1 MSDPPR
7 RRRSPSSPPP
17 RRPPSGGSS
26 LLPTI
31 ALGIGVVV
39 AGLGIGA
46 FLSALQGKHAST
58 SSTST
63 TTTRVAQM
71 TPVPQVTREAL
82 ATPVPHPTA
91 TPTAEPS
98 PTPEPS
104 ATPAPSRTPA
114 ASATPRPSAT
124 PAPTPTARPSA
135 LASAAALPEPTEKPS
150 PRPSAEPTERP
161 TPRPTAAPT
170 LKPVVTPHPATP
182 APRAIAVTAVGAAQ
196 NTVRRYLA
204 DLIAGNENGAY
215 AELGKA
221 PGDAG
226 AQLSEE
232 AFIDRSARI
241 TSIRTTGTD
250 ATGTTIGVDITSSR
264 GTYYA
269 TYHVT
274 NGPGGV
280 IDQHDYIKV

>member
-1 MSDPPR
+1 
-7 RRRSPSSPPP
+7 
-17 RRPPSGGSS
+17 

-46 FLSALQGKHAST
+46 FLSALQNKHAST
-58 SSTST
+58 SST
-63 TTTRVAQM
+63 TTTRVAAV
-71 TPVPQVTREAL
+71 TPVPRATEAI
-82 ATPVPHPTA
+82 APVTPVPHPTA

-104 ATPAPSRTPA
+104 ATAA
-114 ASATPRPSAT
+114 ASPTPQASPTPRPSAT
-124 PAPTPTARPSA
+124 PTALPSA
-135 LASAAALPEPTEKPS
+135 PASPAATAPPEPTAKPS
-150 PRPSAEPTERP
+150 PRPTAEPTERA
-161 TPRPTAAPT
+161 TPRPTAVPT
-170 LKPVVTPHPATP
+170 LKPVVTPRPATAAPRP
-182 APRAIAVTAVGAAQ
+182 APVTAVGAAQ

-204 DLIAGNENGAY
+204 DLIAGNENAAY

-241 TSIRTTGTD
+241 TSIHTTGSD
-250 ATGTTIGVDITSSR
+250 ETGTTIGVDITSAHGS
-264 GTYYA
+264 YYA

-274 NGPGGV
+274 NGPSGPV

>member
-17 RRPPSGGSS
+17 RRSPGGGSS

-46 FLSALQGKHAST
+46 FLSALQAKHEST
-58 SSTST
+58 SRTST
-63 TTTRVAQM
+63 TAVARI
-71 TPVPQVTREAL
+71 TPVPQATRAAEP
-82 ATPVPHPTA
+82 TPVPHPTA

-104 ATPAPSRTPA
+104 AAPASPTPAPSPTPR
-114 ASATPRPSAT
+114 ASATASPVPSARPSAPAATAT
-124 PAPTPTARPSA
+124 PAPT
-135 LASAAALPEPTEKPS
+135 EKPT
-150 PRPSAEPTERP
+150 PRPTPAPTERP
-161 TPRPTAAPT
+161 TPRPTAEPT
-170 LKPVVTPHPATP
+170 LKPVVTPRPATP
-182 APRAIAVTAVGAAQ
+182 APRATPVTAVGAAQ

-204 DLIAGNENGAY
+204 DLIAGNESAAY

-221 PGDAG
+221 PGDPG

-232 AFIDRSARI
+232 AFIDRSTRI
-241 TSIRTTGTD
+241 TGIRTTGTD
-250 ATGTTIGVDITSSR
+250 ATGTTIGVDIVSSR

-274 NGPGGV
+274 NGPGGPV